1 MSKRRFSIQDI
12 ADTLDISRRTVR
24 NHIKEGDLP
33 AIKPGREY
41 IVTWSDLIEWLGNE
55 DRVRDLFGEPGRDGQ
70 DSG

>member
-55 DRVRDLFGEPGRDGQ
+55 DRVRDLFGESGRDEQ